1 MRKLFIISVLVSA
14 LANFG
19 MGQQVEKSAGSSLAF
34 TNVTLIDATGAPEQ
48 PNRTVL
54 VADGRIISVGP
65 AASVHVPKEA
75 RVIDSR
81 GLFMIPGLWDMHAH
95 AFAEGSA
102 HLLPLFYFQLSIANG
117 VTGLRDMA
125 GFADNIEADEQWR
138 TALSTGAIV
147 GPQLLMAGALVD
159 GPHPTY
165 PRSISIAT
173 PEQARAAVDSLK
185 KRGLD
190 FVKVYNMLP
199 REEYFAIA
207 DESKK
212 QGIPFAGHVPLAVR
226 ASEASDVG
234 QASFEHLWGL
244 LLESSSHEEELRPK
258 MLAEANRPGTRPTQ
272 LRPHT
277 VFARELADTYDP
289 QKASALFAE
298 LVRNHTWQV
307 PTLSVLHM
315 LAYIEDIAKQ
325 PDPRLRYFPQALQ
338 DEWNPAHDWR
348 TKGRNA
354 EEIANAHILFEADV
368 KLVRAMHSAGVR
380 MLAGTDSTEPYTY
393 PGFTLHDELAWLVTA
408 GLTPM
413 EAIQS
418 ATRNPAEF
426 LGRINHQGTVEA
438 GKDADLV
445 LLSADPLTD
454 IHNTQKIMG
463 VVLHGRYLSHD
474 DLDAMLDAVAKA
486 AAQQ

>member
-1 MRKLFIISVLVSA
+1 MSNGAQLFA
-14 LANFG
+14 
-19 MGQQVEKSAGSSLAF
+19 VERSL
-34 TNVTLIDATGAPEQ
+34 
-48 PNRTVL
+48 
-54 VADGRIISVGP
+54 
-65 AASVHVPKEA
+65 
-75 RVIDSR
+75 
-81 GLFMIPGLWDMHAH
+81 
-95 AFAEGSA
+95 
-102 HLLPLFYFQLSIANG
+102 
-117 VTGLRDMA
+117 
-125 GFADNIEADEQWR
+125 
-138 TALSTGAIV
+138 

-165 PRSISIAT
+165 PRSISVAT
-173 PEQARAAVDSLK
+173 PEEARAAVDSLK
-185 KRGLD
+185 NRGVD
-190 FVKVYNMLP
+190 FIKVYIMLP
-199 REEYFAIA
+199 GEEYFAIA
-207 DESKK
+207 DESKR

-226 ASEASDVG
+226 ASEASNAG
-234 QASFEHLWGL
+234 QSSFEHLWGL
-244 LLESSSHEEELRPK
+244 LLESSSRENELRPN

-289 QKASALFAE
+289 QKASLLFAE

-315 LAYIEDIAKQ
+315 LAYMENIANQ
-325 PDPRLRYFPQALQ
+325 PDPRLRYFPRALQ
-338 DEWNPAHDWR
+338 EEWNPAHDWR
-348 TKGRNA
+348 TRGRNA
-354 EEIANAHILFEADV
+354 EEIANSHVLFEADLR
-368 KLVRAMHSAGVR
+368 LVRAMHSAGVR

-393 PGFTLHDELAWLVTA
+393 PGFILHDELAWLVTA

-413 EAIQS
+413 EEIQS

-426 LGRINHQGTVEA
+426 LGRIDHQGTIEV

-454 IHNTQKIMG
+454 IHNTQKVAG
-463 VVLHGRYLSHD
+463 VVLHGRYLSHA

>member
-1 MRKLFIISVLVSA
+1 MAFTVGVLVSA

-19 MGQQVEKSAGSSLAF
+19 TGQQMREPARSPLAF
-34 TNVTLIDATGAPEQ
+34 THVTVIDATGAPEQ
-48 PNRTVL
+48 QDYTVV
-54 VADGRIISVGP
+54 VADGKIVSLGP
-65 AASVHVPKEA
+65 AVSVLIPKDA
-75 RVIDSR
+75 RVVDSR

-102 HLLPLFYFQLSIANG
+102 HLLPLFYFQLSVANG

-125 GFADNIEADEQWR
+125 GSADNIEADEQWR
-138 TALSTGAIV
+138 TALSTGAII

-165 PRSISIAT
+165 PRSISVAT
-173 PEQARAAVDSLK
+173 RQQARDAVDSLK
-185 KRGLD
+185 KRKVD
-190 FVKVYNMLP
+190 FIKVYNMLP
-199 REEYFAIA
+199 KEEYFAIA
-207 DESKK
+207 EESKK
-212 QGIPFAGHVPLAVR
+212 RGIPFVGHVPLAVR
-226 ASEASDVG
+226 ASEASKAG

-244 LLESSSHEEELRPK
+244 LLESSSREDELRPK

-277 VFARELADTYDP
+277 VFARELADSYDS

-298 LVRNHTWQV
+298 MVRNHTWQV

-325 PDPRLRYFPQALQ
+325 PDPRLRYFPQALK
-338 DEWNPAHDWR
+338 DEWNPTHDWR
-348 TKGRNA
+348 TQGRDA
-354 EEIANAHILFEADV
+354 KEIENGHILFEADL
-368 KLVRAMHSAGVR
+368 KLVQAMHSAGVR

-426 LGRINHQGTVEA
+426 LGRINRQGTVEV

-445 LLSADPLTD
+445 LLNADPLAD
-454 IHNTQKIMG
+454 IQNTQKIVG
-463 VVLHGRYLSHD
+463 VVLHGMYLSRA
-474 DLDAMLDAVAKA
+474 DLDAMLNTVAKA
-486 AAQQ
+486 ATQ

>member
-1 MRKLFIISVLVSA
+1 MGVLVWALVSA
-14 LANFG
+14 LVNFG
-19 MGQQVEKSAGSSLAF
+19 MAQQMAEPARPPLAF
-34 TNVTLIDATGAPEQ
+34 THVTVIDATGAPEQ
-48 PNRTVL
+48 PDRTVL
-54 VADGRIISVGP
+54 VRDGKIVAIGP
-65 AASVHVPKEA
+65 AASVPIPKDA
-75 RVIDSR
+75 RLVDSR

-95 AFAEGSA
+95 AFAEGSE
-102 HLLPLFYFQLSIANG
+102 HLLPLFYFYLAVANG

-138 TALSTGAIV
+138 TALRTGAVV

-165 PRSISIAT
+165 PRSITVAT
-173 PEQARAAVDSLK
+173 PEEAREVVDSLK
-185 KRGLD
+185 KRGMD
-190 FVKVYNMLP
+190 FIKVYNMLP
-199 REEYFAIA
+199 RDEYFAIA

-226 ASEASDVG
+226 ASEASDGG

-244 LLESSSHEEELRPK
+244 LLESSSREDELRPK

-277 VFARELADTYDP
+277 VFARELADSYDP
-289 QKASALFAE
+289 QKASTLFAE
-298 LVRNHTWQV
+298 LVRDHTWQV

-315 LAYIEDIAKQ
+315 LAYIEDVAKQ
-325 PDPRLRYFPQALQ
+325 PDPRLRYFPRALQ
-338 DEWNPAHDWR
+338 DEWNPSHDWR
-348 TKGRNA
+348 TKGRDA
-354 EEIANAHILFEADV
+354 KEIANGQILFEADL
-368 KLVRAMHSAGVR
+368 KLVRAMHAAGVR

-393 PGFTLHDELAWLVTA
+393 PGFTLHDELVWLVRA

-426 LGRINHQGTVEA
+426 LGRINRQGTVEV

-445 LLSADPLTD
+445 LLSADPLTN
-454 IHNTQKIMG
+454 IHNTQKISG
-463 VVLHGRYLSHD
+463 VVLHGRYLSRA
-474 DLDAMLDAVAKA
+474 DLDAMLEEVAKA
-486 AAQQ
+486 AAQD

>member
-1 MRKLFIISVLVSA
+1 
-14 LANFG
+14 
-19 MGQQVEKSAGSSLAF
+19 
-34 TNVTLIDATGAPEQ
+34 
-48 PNRTVL
+48 
-54 VADGRIISVGP
+54 
-65 AASVHVPKEA
+65 
-75 RVIDSR
+75 
-81 GLFMIPGLWDMHAH
+81 MHAH
-95 AFAEGSA
+95 AFAEGST

-117 VTGLRDMA
+117 VTGLRDMG
-125 GFADNIEADEQWR
+125 GFADNIEADQQWR
-138 TALSTGAIV
+138 TALSTGAII
-147 GPQLLMAGALVD
+147 GPRLLMAGALVD

-165 PRSISIAT
+165 PRSVSVAT
-173 PEQARAAVDSLK
+173 PEQARGAVDSLK
-185 KRGLD
+185 KRGVN
-190 FVKVYNMLP
+190 FIKVYNMLP

-226 ASEASDVG
+226 ASEASDAG
-234 QASFEHLWGL
+234 QGSFEHLWGL
-244 LLESSSHEEELRPK
+244 LLESSSREDELRSR
-258 MLAEANRPGTRPTQ
+258 MLAEASRPGTRPTQ

-325 PDPRLRYFPQALQ
+325 PDPRLRYFPRALQ
-338 DEWNPAHDWR
+338 EEWKPARDWR
-348 TKGRNA
+348 TKGRGA
-354 EEIANAHILFEADV
+354 EEIANSHILFEADLR
-368 KLVRAMHSAGVR
+368 LVRAMHSAGVR

-426 LGRINHQGTVEA
+426 LGRTNHQGTVEV

-445 LLSADPLTD
+445 LLSADPLIN
-454 IHNTQKIMG
+454 IHNTKKVVG
-463 VVLHGRYLSHD
+463 VVLQGRYLSHY
-474 DLDAMLDAVAKA
+474 DLDAMLDAVASA
-486 AAQQ
+486 AAEQ